1 MYVVGKSPKPTAE
14 IRQRKFPIVFF
25 CFFFPIKKCQL
36 SKRDRVFR
44 VSSET
49 PIFGYTLG
57 ESYFVNTLFWHL
69 AILYLPLC
77 LSYFPTAVCVFAPR
91 HHLHLYPLPPLATS
105 HLLDL
110 IEFFPEEEMFPPNE
124 SVEILHSDKHDPIFR
139 LIKER
144 ASSLFLA
151 FSSHLF
157 AAVPSSPFVSSFFFC
172 STTFGCALSAF
183 L

>member
-1 MYVVGKSPKPTAE
+1 MFRKKSETDSRNTSTK
-14 IRQRKFPIVFF
+14 ISN
-25 CFFFPIKKCQL
+25 CFFFVFFPHKKMPVKQERSRL
-36 SKRDRVFR
+36 S
-44 VSSET
+44 SIQSET

-172 STTFGCALSAF
+172 STIFGCALSAF